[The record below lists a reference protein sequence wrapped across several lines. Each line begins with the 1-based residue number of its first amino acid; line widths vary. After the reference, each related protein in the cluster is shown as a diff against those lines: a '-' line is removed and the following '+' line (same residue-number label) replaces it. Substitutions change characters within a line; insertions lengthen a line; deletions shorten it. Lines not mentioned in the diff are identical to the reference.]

1 MWQRIQTLYLAIGF
15 ALIFS
20 LFFCNFI
27 SYEDLTSSGES
38 VSEVLRYRSMRGWL
52 YPVLMVITTLIQLLV
67 VFLYKSRMVQMWLVI
82 FNALVLLGFQ
92 TVLIFDA
99 VSFIRAAAQSGI
111 ELYRISYVTSVFPLV
126 TGILNFLSL
135 IQLSEPKRQAE
146 ISYAVF
152 CLKKKKQK
160 KKKKKI
166 THVI

>member
-92 TVLIFDA
+92 TAVIFDA

-126 TGILNFLSL
+126 TGILNFLASRNIML
-135 IQLSEPKRQAE
+135 DEAMVQSASRIRRSKRR
-146 ISYAVF
+146 
-152 CLKKKKQK
+152 
-160 KKKKKI
+160 
-166 THVI
+166 